1 MSNFSP
7 QIKNFLEQVGADPT
21 REVSVVPRSDS
32 CASPGDVLFFR
43 YSLGI
48 GPGSR
53 RERLMLITEPVTRD
67 AATGNLLLT
76 GFKIP
81 DEGDYTPASLENL
94 YKNRELPEEN
104 YRTYIMSKIYG
115 ILRKISKRPS
125 EEDAKNQVDN

>member
-1 MSNFSP
+1 ME
-7 QIKNFLEQVGADPT
+7 KVGADDT
-21 REVSVVPRSDS
+21 LEVSIVPRSDS
-32 CASPGDVLFFR
+32 CASPGEILFFR

-81 DEGDYTPASLENL
+81 DDGDYTPDSLENL
-94 YKNRELPEEN
+94 YKNRELPEDN

-115 ILRKISKRPS
+115 HLRKISKRPS
-125 EEDAKNQVDN
+125 EEDAKEQLK

>member
-1 MSNFSP
+1 MSRFS
-7 QIKNFLEQVGADPT
+7 QQVKIFLEKVGADDT
-21 REVSVVPRSDS
+21 LEVSIVPRSDS
-32 CASPGDVLFFR
+32 CASPGEILFFR

-81 DEGDYTPASLENL
+81 DDGDYTPDSLENL
-94 YKNRELPEEN
+94 YKNRELPEDN
-104 YRTYIMSKIYG
+104 YRTYIISKIYG
-115 ILRKISKRPS
+115 HLRKISKRPS
-125 EEDAKNQVDN
+125 EEDAKEQLK

>member
-1 MSNFSP
+1 MSRFSP
-7 QIKNFLEQVGADPT
+7 QIKNFLEQVGADPDM
-21 REVSVVPRSDS
+21 EVSIVPRSDS
-32 CASPGDVLFFR
+32 CASPGEILFFR

-48 GPGSR
+48 GVGSR

-67 AATGNLLLT
+67 AATGNLLMT

-104 YRTYIMSKIYG
+104 YRTYIMTKIYG
-115 ILRKISKRPS
+115 PLRKISKRPS
-125 EEDAKNQVDN
+125 EEEDKNQIEK

>member
-1 MSNFSP
+1 MSRFS
-7 QIKNFLEQVGADPT
+7 QQVKIFLEKVGADDT
-21 REVSVVPRSDS
+21 LEVSIVPRSDS
-32 CASPGDVLFFR
+32 CASPGEILFFR

-81 DEGDYTPASLENL
+81 DDGDYTPDSLENL
-94 YKNRELPEEN
+94 YKNRELPEDN

-115 ILRKISKRPS
+115 HLRKISKRPS
-125 EEDAKNQVDN
+125 EEDAKEQLK